1 MIEENEFWSIATRKN
16 ETTIALQYI
25 HSQRRVIIFFSFFF
39 QFVLV
44 VIFNEEGGDEND
56 VGAIPKSSRVALSP
70 MLCISEYS

>member
-1 MIEENEFWSIATRKN
+1 MKLLSLYNTFIVNVDHI
-16 ETTIALQYI
+16 
-25 HSQRRVIIFFSFFF
+25 FSFFF